1 MKNSGSLNNKHYVI
15 FFLAILLV
23 CFCLWLLHAELREI
37 SPDQKN
43 IAFNNKE
50 QNEILEEWKKKTL
63 RNPHR
68 KTHTTISGYLH
79 DKNSEELTEDVT
91 GAFQVITHSLSEFAS
106 FNQEYM
112 DGFETFEHK
121 DGYSLISFLVEMVQT
136 NQDPEIRIRVLE
148 QLADTYEEFP
158 LARLSEALNDPDMLV
173 IEEALDI
180 IKKLKIDELVT
191 AIAMVVKDDDPY
203 VRLTALETFETL
215 QEFEP
220 IDDIAEYPSS
230 KFLAEMAL
238 TDPQPK
244 FRMIALELLAEAGQE
259 VALEPLNHAL
269 NDPDPGVSEL
279 ALDLIVEFEEKWQG

>member
-1 MKNSGSLNNKHYVI
+1 MKNSGSFNNKHYVI

-23 CFCLWLLHAELREI
+23 CFCLWLLHAELKEI
-37 SPDQKN
+37 SPDHES

-50 QNEILEEWKKKTL
+50 QKETLEELKQKTL
-63 RNPHR
+63 KNYHR
-68 KTHTTISGYLH
+68 KTRTTIPGYLH
-79 DKNSEELTEDVT
+79 DKNSEELPEDVT
-91 GAFQVITHSLSEFAS
+91 EAFQVVTHSLSEFS
-106 FNQEYM
+106 STNQEYI
-112 DGFETFEHK
+112 DGFGTFEHK
-121 DGYSLISFLVEMVQT
+121 DGYSLISLLIEMIQT
-136 NQDPEIRIRVLE
+136 SPDPNIRIRILE

-158 LARLSEALNDPDMLV
+158 LARLGEALNDPDILV
-173 IEEALDI
+173 IEQTLDI
-180 IKKLKIDELVT
+180 IKKLKIEELVT
-191 AIAMVVKDDDPY
+191 AVTMAVKDDDPD
-203 VRLTALETFETL
+203 VRLAALETFETL